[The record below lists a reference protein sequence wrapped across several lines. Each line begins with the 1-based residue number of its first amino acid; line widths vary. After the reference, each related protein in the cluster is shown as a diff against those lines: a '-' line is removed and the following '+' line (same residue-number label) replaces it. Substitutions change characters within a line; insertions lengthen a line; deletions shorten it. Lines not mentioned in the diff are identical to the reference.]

1 MKIIIRQ
8 NGRSLSSPRPRPVC
22 GVVVVAA
29 SSSLCPGRV
38 RGCVRGL
45 AEVKASP
52 QFCPVRVCGQFADRS
67 RSRPVRVRVR
77 DSGHGAFIA
86 RLFLGHVAAVKSF
99 AGEGVGLTLG

>member
-29 SSSLCPGRV
+29 KSSLCPIRV
-38 RGCVRGL
+38 RVCVRVL
-45 AEVKASP
+45 AKFKASP
-52 QFCPVRVCGQFADRS
+52 QFCRVRVCGQFVASS

-77 DSGHGAFIA
+77 DSDHGAFIA
-86 RLFLGHVAAVKSF
+86 RLFRGHVVAAKSF